1 MRKLTLSLLLVVV
14 TAVIGLGWGID
25 QWYNAQTAPQES
37 QSIKAY
43 QQLGRELV
51 NLLSVADISEA
62 QLVQWAEQ
70 SNATVQVVPYAEF
83 NLPPNLKKTF
93 ESGEPLLLDSNIN
106 VSLHYYFAPQQIVI
120 SFILPATTASEKD
133 SRLSWILTL
142 LFYSGVILIVF
153 IWLYPLL
160 RRLRLLRQMAGAF
173 GSGDLSARI
182 PMGAVSYIADIEQE
196 FNRMAQRIES
206 LVYDNKLLSRGLSH
220 DLRTPIARLRFG
232 LDVLEEAELSEL
244 QQKTLAHLNRDLMA
258 MESLVETLLSYAR
271 MDQANI
277 AFKPSLVD
285 LQQWVADIVK
295 EFYSD
300 QVLMQSNASAYSTT
314 IVADTEYL
322 NMLIHNLLQNAERHG
337 KGKIQ
342 VSVIATEINVALI
355 VEDNGSGIP
364 EAEREHVLK
373 PFYRIASA
381 QNTQGH
387 GMGLAIVDRISQ
399 WHKASV
405 KLDMSETLGG
415 LKISIIFPR
424 SAVLFSEKLML
435 DGIL

>member
-1 MRKLTLSLLLVVV
+1 MKKLTLSLLLVVV

-25 QWYNAQTAPQES
+25 QWYNTQAAPQEN
-37 QSIKAY
+37 QSVKAY

-51 NLLSVADISEA
+51 NLVAVANINET
-62 QLVQWAEQ
+62 QLLQWAEQ
-70 SNATVQVVPYAEF
+70 SNAKVQVVPYAEF
-83 NLPPNLKKTF
+83 PLPPNLKQSF
-93 ESGEPLLLDSNIN
+93 EAGEPLLLDSGSS
-106 VSLHYYFAPQQIVI
+106 VSLHYYFAAQKNVI
-120 SFILPATTASEKD
+120 SFILPSSMPNEKN

-160 RRLRLLRQMAGAF
+160 KRLRLLRQIAGEF
-173 GSGDLSARI
+173 GAGNLSARI
-182 PMGAVSYIADIEQE
+182 PVGVVSYISDIEQE

-232 LDVLEEAELSEL
+232 LDVLEEAELSEA
-244 QQKTLAHLNRDLMA
+244 QQKTLAHLNRDLVA

-271 MDQANI
+271 MDQAKI

-285 LQQWVADIVK
+285 LQRWVADIVK
-295 EFYSD
+295 EFYPE
-300 QVLMQSNASAYSTT
+300 QVVMESNQSAYPTT

-322 NMLIHNLLQNAERHG
+322 NMLVQNLLQNAERHG
-337 KGKIQ
+337 KGE
-342 VSVIATEINVALI
+342 VVASVIANENNVVLV
-355 VEDNGSGIP
+355 VEDNGAGIP

-373 PFYRIASA
+373 PFYRVASA

-387 GMGLAIVDRISQ
+387 GMGLAIVDRIAQ
-399 WHKASV
+399 WHKAEV
-405 KLDMSETLGG
+405 KLEMSETLGG
-415 LKISIIFPR
+415 LKISIVFARGNIF
-424 SAVLFSEKLML
+424 
-435 DGIL
+435 

>member
-1 MRKLTLSLLLVVV
+1 MKKLTLSLLLVVV

-43 QQLGRELV
+43 QQLGLALI

-62 QLVQWAEQ
+62 QLAQWAEQ
-70 SNATVQVVPYAEF
+70 SNAKVQVVPYAEF
-83 NLPPNLKKTF
+83 PLPPNLKLSF
-93 ESGEPLLLDSNIN
+93 ESGEPLLLESGAN
-106 VSLHYYFAPQQIVI
+106 VSLHYYFAPQQNVI
-120 SFILPATTASEKD
+120 SLILPASTASEKD
-133 SRLSWILTL
+133 SRLSWVLTL
-142 LFYSGVILIVF
+142 LFYSGVILIVL

-160 RRLRLLRQMAGAF
+160 RRLRLLRQMAGTF

-182 PMGAVSYIADIEQE
+182 PVGAVSYIADIEQE

-232 LDVLEEAELSEL
+232 LDVLEEAELSES
-244 QQKTLAHLNRDLMA
+244 QQKTLTHLNRDLIA

-271 MDQANI
+271 MDQAKI
-277 AFKPSLVD
+277 VFKPSLVD

-295 EFYSD
+295 EFYPE
-300 QVLMQSNASAYSTT
+300 QVLMEFNKSAYSTA
-314 IVADTEYL
+314 IIADTEYL

-355 VEDNGSGIP
+355 VEDNGAGIP

-387 GMGLAIVDRISQ
+387 GMGLAIVDRIAQ
-399 WHKASV
+399 WHRAEI
-405 KLDMSETLGG
+405 KLDASKLLGG
-415 LKISIIFPR
+415 LQVS
-424 SAVLFSEKLML
+424 VVFSMQKYSDML
-435 DGIL
+435 SFK